1 MSKSPSLIFDI
12 DNTICT
18 TENGDYANSVPNPS
32 IVELIRLRKDEG
44 FYIVL
49 FTSRN
54 MRSYD
59 GSIGKINKFT
69 VPVLVDWL
77 SKHEIPYDELIVGKP
92 WPGPDGYYIDDRS
105 IRPSE
110 FLTLSHEQILSL
122 LDANN

>member
-1 MSKSPSLIFDI
+1 MSKPPSLIFDI

-18 TENGDYANSVPNPS
+18 TQNGDYANSAPNLS

-69 VPVLVDWL
+69 IPVLVDWL
-77 SKHEIPYDELIVGKP
+77 FKHEIPYDELIVGKP

-110 FLTLSHEQILSL
+110 FLTLSHKQILSL

>member
-1 MSKSPSLIFDI
+1 MSKPPSLIFDI

-18 TENGDYANSVPNPS
+18 TENGDYANSAPNLS

-77 SKHEIPYDELIVGKP
+77 LKHEIPYDELIVGKP

-110 FLTLSHEQILSL
+110 FLTLSHKQILSL

>member
-1 MSKSPSLIFDI
+1 MSKPPSLIFDI

-18 TENGDYANSVPNPS
+18 TENGDYANSAPNLS

-54 MRSYD
+54 MRSYE

-77 SKHEIPYDELIVGKP
+77 FKHEIPYDELIVGKP

-110 FLTLSHEQILSL
+110 FLTLSHKQILSL

>member
-1 MSKSPSLIFDI
+1 MSKPPSLIFDI

-18 TENGDYANSVPNPS
+18 TENGDYANSAPNLS

-77 SKHEIPYDELIVGKP
+77 FKHDIPYDELIVGKP

-110 FLTLSHEQILSL
+110 FLTLSHKQILSL

>member
-1 MSKSPSLIFDI
+1 MSKPPSLIFDI

-18 TENGDYANSVPNPS
+18 TENGDYANSAPNLS

-54 MRSYD
+54 MRSYN

-77 SKHEIPYDELIVGKP
+77 FKHNIPYDELIVGKP

-110 FLTLSHEQILSL
+110 FLTLSHKQILSL

>member
-1 MSKSPSLIFDI
+1 MSKPPSLIFDI

-18 TENGDYANSVPNPS
+18 TQNGDYANSVPIPS
-32 IVELIRLRKDEG
+32 IVELIRLRKNEG

-77 SKHEIPYDELIVGKP
+77 STHEIPYDELIVGKP
-92 WPGPDGYYIDDRS
+92 WPGPDGYYIDDRA

-110 FLTLSHEQILSL
+110 FLSLSHQQILSL
-122 LDANN
+122 LNANN

>member
-1 MSKSPSLIFDI
+1 MSKPPSLIFDI

-18 TENGDYANSVPNPS
+18 TQNGDYANSAPNLP

-77 SKHEIPYDELIVGKP
+77 FKHEIPYDELIVGKP

-110 FLTLSHEQILSL
+110 FLTLSHKQILSL

>member
-1 MSKSPSLIFDI
+1 MSMSPSLIFDI

-18 TENGDYANSVPNPS
+18 TENGDYANSAPNLS
-32 IVELIRLRKDEG
+32 IVELIRLRKGEG

>member
-1 MSKSPSLIFDI
+1 MSKPPSLIFDI

-18 TENGDYANSVPNPS
+18 TENGDYANSAPNLS

-77 SKHEIPYDELIVGKP
+77 FKHEIPYDELIVGKP

-110 FLTLSHEQILSL
+110 FLTLSHKQILSL

>member
-1 MSKSPSLIFDI
+1 MSNSPSLIFDI

-59 GSIGKINKFT
+59 CSIGKINKFT

-92 WPGPDGYYIDDRS
+92 WPGPEGYYIDDRS

-110 FLTLSHEQILSL
+110 FLNLSHEQILTL

>member
-1 MSKSPSLIFDI
+1 MSKPPSLIFDI

-18 TENGDYANSVPNPS
+18 TENGDYSNSTPNLP

-69 VPVLVDWL
+69 VPVLVEWL
-77 SKHEIPYDELIVGKP
+77 FKHEIPYDELIVGKP

-110 FLTLSHEQILSL
+110 FLTLSHKQILSL

>member
-18 TENGDYANSVPNPS
+18 TKNGDYAHSVPNLS

-77 SKHEIPYDELIVGKP
+77 IKHEIPYDELIVGKP

-110 FLTLSHEQILSL
+110 FLTLSHKQILHL
-122 LDANN
+122 LDADN

>member
-1 MSKSPSLIFDI
+1 MSKPPSLIFDI

-18 TENGDYANSVPNPS
+18 TENGDYANSAPNLS

-92 WPGPDGYYIDDRS
+92 WPGPEGYYIDDRS

>member
-1 MSKSPSLIFDI
+1 MSKPPSLIFDI

-18 TENGDYANSVPNPS
+18 TENGDYANSAPNLS
-32 IVELIRLRKDEG
+32 IVELIRLRKAEG

-77 SKHEIPYDELIVGKP
+77 LKHEIPYDELIVGKP

-110 FLTLSHEQILSL
+110 FLTLSHKQILSL

>member
-1 MSKSPSLIFDI
+1 MSKPPSLIFDI

-18 TENGDYANSVPNPS
+18 TENGDYANSAPNLS
-32 IVELIRLRKDEG
+32 IVELIRLRKAEG

-77 SKHEIPYDELIVGKP
+77 FKHEIPYDELIVGKP

-110 FLTLSHEQILSL
+110 FLTLSHKQILSL

>member
-1 MSKSPSLIFDI
+1 MSKPPSLIFDI

-18 TENGDYANSVPNPS
+18 TENGDYANSAPNLS

-77 SKHEIPYDELIVGKP
+77 FKHEIPYDELIVGKP

-110 FLTLSHEQILSL
+110 FLTLSHNQILSL

>member
-1 MSKSPSLIFDI
+1 MSKPPSLIFDI

-18 TENGDYANSVPNPS
+18 TQNGDYANSVPIPS
-32 IVELIRLRKDEG
+32 IVELIRLRKNEG

-77 SKHEIPYDELIVGKP
+77 STHEIPYDELIVGKP

-110 FLTLSHEQILSL
+110 FLSLSHKQILSL
-122 LDANN
+122 LNANN

>member
-77 SKHEIPYDELIVGKP
+77 FKHDIPYDELIVGKP

>member
-18 TENGDYANSVPNPS
+18 TKNGDYANSAPNLS

-54 MRSYD
+54 MRSYG

-77 SKHEIPYDELIVGKP
+77 FKHEIPYDELIVGKP

-110 FLTLSHEQILSL
+110 FLTLSHKQILRL

>member
-1 MSKSPSLIFDI
+1 MSKPPSLIFDI

-18 TENGDYANSVPNPS
+18 TQNGDYPNSVPIPS
-32 IVELIRLRKDEG
+32 IVELIRLRKNEG

-77 SKHEIPYDELIVGKP
+77 FKHEIPYDELIVGKP

-110 FLTLSHEQILSL
+110 FLSLSHKQILSL
-122 LDANN
+122 LNANN

>member
-1 MSKSPSLIFDI
+1 MSKPSSLIFDI

-18 TENGDYANSVPNPS
+18 TDNGDYANSSPNPS
-32 IVELIRLRKDEG
+32 IVDLIRLRKDEG

-77 SKHEIPYDELIVGKP
+77 FKHDIPYDELIVGKP

-110 FLTLSHEQILSL
+110 FLTLSHKQILSL

>member
-1 MSKSPSLIFDI
+1 MSKPPSLIFDI

-18 TENGDYANSVPNPS
+18 TENGDYANSAPNLS

-77 SKHEIPYDELIVGKP
+77 FKHEIPYDELIVGKP

-110 FLTLSHEQILSL
+110 FLTLSHKQILSL
-122 LDANN
+122 LDAHN